1 MSRDPEREDDLGARL
16 ETLRPRLTRM
26 VELRMHPR
34 LRRRIDPADVIQEA
48 FLDIQRDLPRYR
60 DDPQLPFYLW
70 ARRAVGDKMY
80 ELHRRHLGAQM
91 RDACRE
97 RGATVPEVSTISLSQ
112 CLLDP
117 EPTPSEAGSRKE
129 SVELLR
135 QALDRIDEDER
146 EALTLRHFEEATNE
160 EVARILGVSPAT
172 ASRLYTKALRSV
184 RGFLD
189 RPETRRD
196 P

>member
-1 MSRDPEREDDLGARL
+1 MSQVHEPDDDLGAKL
-16 ETLRPRLTRM
+16 EALRPRLTRM

-34 LRRRIDPADVIQEA
+34 LHRRIDASDVIQEA
-48 FLDIQRDLPRYR
+48 FLDIQRTLPEYR
-60 DDPQLPFYLW
+60 DDPKLPFYLW

-80 ELHRRHLGAQM
+80 ELHRRHLGTQM
-91 RDACRE
+91 RDARRE
-97 RGATVPEVSTISLSQ
+97 RGAMVPEVSTISLSR

-135 QALDRIDEDER
+135 QALDRMDEGER

-172 ASRLYTKALRSV
+172 ASRLYTRALRSV

-189 RPETRRD
+189 HPGARRD